1 MKKFL
6 IVILTFM
13 FSIMV
18 QASVFDTKSEEY
30 CTSYQNCK
38 KGELIIIP
46 AKHVISICDMN
57 KNVVIA
63 NGRPFVFTSVND
75 VYLKVIINKV

>member
-1 MKKFL
+1 MKKYL
-6 IVILTFM
+6 IVILISM

-18 QASVFDTKSEEY
+18 QASVFDTKPEEY

-57 KNVVIA
+57 KNVVVA
-63 NGRPFVFTSVND
+63 NGKAVCFYIGKRRIPKSDN
-75 VYLKVIINKV
+75 

>member
-6 IVILTFM
+6 IVILTSM

-63 NGRPFVFTSVND
+63 NGKAVCFYIGKRRIPKSDN
-75 VYLKVIINKV
+75 